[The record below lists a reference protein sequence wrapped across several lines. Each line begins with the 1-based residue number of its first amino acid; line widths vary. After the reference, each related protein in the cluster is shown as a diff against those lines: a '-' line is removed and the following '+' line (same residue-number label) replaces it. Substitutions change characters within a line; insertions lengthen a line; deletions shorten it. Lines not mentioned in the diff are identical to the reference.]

1 MDRPLRPEFGGGTHA
16 RSRSAAANGQ
26 LRRFGACLHDIRHRC
41 HHECQHAPVHLLIFF
56 RSKFIFSN
64 AKLREKNPSQSS
76 LSGSPFRSSH
86 FTVE

>member
-16 RSRSAAANGQ
+16 GRRSAAADGQ
-26 LRRFGACLHDIRHRC
+26 LRWLGACFHDVRHRC
-41 HHECQHAPVHLLIFF
+41 DHERQYAPVYLLIFF
-56 RSKFIFSN
+56 SSKFIFSN

>member
-16 RSRSAAANGQ
+16 RSRSAAADGQ
-26 LRRFGACLHDIRHRC
+26 LRRFGARLHDVCHRR
-41 HHECQHAPVHLLIFF
+41 HHERQYATVYLLIFF

-76 LSGSPFRSSH
+76 LSGSAFRSSH